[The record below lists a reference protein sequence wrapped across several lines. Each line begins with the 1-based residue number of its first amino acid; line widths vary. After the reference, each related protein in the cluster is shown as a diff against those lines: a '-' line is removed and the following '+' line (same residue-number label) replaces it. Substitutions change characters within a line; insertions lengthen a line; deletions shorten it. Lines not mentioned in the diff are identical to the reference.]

1 MGFDLDIFQDEQ
13 LEADYIQWLVDE
25 QSVNI
30 QTHFGK
36 LWEYYANPMVQAPVL
51 ARAGHELGRCYVQAQ
66 EYGLPARITGLVH
79 SANVGVFGA
88 KALKDVQR
96 KEVVIENDIAWRI
109 NAAMDFL
116 FGKPISFVS
125 KSPDGQKRAKV
136 ESILKAV
143 FAANGGIGFFQDMA
157 VLGSVYGFVD
167 CLVRPGDEIV
177 ARTCG
182 YASAGERISY
192 SSQTFSPAPKTTEQS
207 SFGVGEDVLRLA
219 ETIAMELIEAPRA
232 LPVLEENDYKKI
244 RYYVQHFG
252 QKKNALSKKSSFFA
266 RLLSPNKQSN
276 DSREVVAVTEITSA
290 AAWQRYE
297 DKQLIAEGELPWG
310 FLPVVH
316 IQNIA
321 QPYYYEGLSDVE
333 PLIPLQDEL
342 NTRLSDRASRIT
354 FQSFKMYLG
363 KGIEGFEDKPVSP
376 GRMWYTDNTE
386 AAIEEFGGDAETP
399 SEGLHIA
406 EIREALDKTSGVTP
420 VVAGVLKDKL
430 GNLTSAVALRL
441 MLMGMLSKNER
452 KRFSYSEGLKQI
464 CKMVLHILDT
474 ANIYKSCGADRE
486 VDIVFSSP
494 LPENVME
501 KLKEAQIKKELGVP
515 TEQVLRELGYESS

>member
-13 LEADYIQWLVDE
+13 LEADYIEWLVDE
-25 QSVNI
+25 QSIDVRA
-30 QTHFGK
+30 HFEK
-36 LWEYYANPMVQAPVL
+36 LWEYYANPKMEIHGTGACDRKVN
-51 ARAGHELGRCYVQAQ
+51 ESGRCYVQAQ
-66 EYGLPARITGLVH
+66 EYGLPVRITGLIH
-79 SANVGVFGA
+79 SGQVGVFGA
-88 KALKDVQR
+88 KCARDVQR

-109 NAAMDFL
+109 NAAVDFL

-125 KSPDGQKRAKV
+125 KSPDGQKRAEIEV
-136 ESILKAV
+136 VLKAL
-143 FAANGGIGFFQDMA
+143 FAANSAIGFFQDMA

-167 CLVRPGDEIV
+167 CLVRPGEEII
-177 ARTCG
+177 
-182 YASAGERISY
+182 ERISS
-192 SSQTFSPAPKTTEQS
+192 SSQTLSPGSRKA
-207 SFGVGEDVLRLA
+207 GDLEDVLQSA
-219 ETIAMELIEAPRA
+219 QTIGLELIEAPRA
-232 LPVLEENDYKKI
+232 LPILDENDYKKI
-244 RYYVQHFG
+244 RYYVQHFY
-252 QKKNALSKKSSFFA
+252 QKKNALSKKNSFLSRIFSGSKRSS
-266 RLLSPNKQSN
+266 N
-276 DSREVVAVTEITSA
+276 SRQIVAVTEISSA
-290 AAWQRYE
+290 VSWQRYE
-297 DKQLIAEGELPWG
+297 DKQLVGQAQLPWG

-363 KGIEGFEDKPVSP
+363 KGIEGFEDKPISP
-376 GRMWYTDNTE
+376 GRMWYTDNPE
-386 AAIEEFGGDAETP
+386 ATIEEFGGDAATP

-406 EIREALDKTSGVTP
+406 EIREALDKASGVTP
-420 VVAGVLKDKL
+420 VVAGVLKNKL

-441 MLMGMLSKNER
+441 TLMGMLSKNER
-452 KRFSYSEGLKQI
+452 KRFTYSEGLKRI
-464 CKMVLHILDT
+464 CRMVLAILDT
-474 ANIYKSCGADRE
+474 ANIYKTSEVDRE

-515 TEQVLRELGYESS
+515 TEQVLRELGYEATREI